1 MKLKDYLANAQLFP
15 LMGVSQLNDI
25 GEVLDK
31 MLKSQH
37 GLKTCGG
44 MITEFVEPDG
54 TVSLDN
60 QRFIANALY
69 QSYKAK
75 WDSLIKF
82 ASEEVNPL
90 VEKMT
95 KTKTTYG
102 KIVDEKLGGK
112 DIVNQTDKI
121 AGFDSTDFVD
131 KDSQEHST
139 THGRTSNTTNT
150 GSDEKIVESRLTQA
164 EVLVDYTLNV
174 WDKYGITRTIIA
186 DAVSLLTLPVY
197 ELDEEREEIKHESR
211 TDCNIM

>member
-112 DIVNQTDKI
+112 DVVSQTDKI

-164 EVLVDYTLNV
+164 EVLVDYTLNFITLIHRID
-174 WDKYGITRTIIA
+174 DKPLTIHTNCSVRLNKFCNNRTTGFHTMLY
-186 DAVSLLTLPVY
+186 S
-197 ELDEEREEIKHESR
+197 
-211 TDCNIM
+211 

>member
-15 LMGVSQLNDI
+15 LMGVSQLNVI
-25 GEVLDK
+25 GDVLDK
-31 MLKSQH
+31 ILKTQH
-37 GLKTCGG
+37 GFKSCGSI
-44 MITEFVEPDG
+44 ITEFVEPDG
-54 TVSLDN
+54 TVSLEN

-69 QSYKAK
+69 QWNKAK

-90 VEKMT
+90 VEKT
-95 KTKTTYG
+95 VKTKTNYG
-102 KIVDEKLGGK
+102 KIVDEKLGGTDTISQK
-112 DIVNQTDKI
+112 DRI

-164 EVLVDYTLNV
+164 EVLVDYTLNF
-174 WDKYGITRTIIA
+174 WDKYGITRTVIA
-186 DAVSLLTLPVY
+186 DAINFLTLPLY
-197 ELDEEREEIKHESR
+197 DLD
-211 TDCNIM
+211 

>member
-31 MLKSQH
+31 MLKTQY
-37 GLKTCGG
+37 GLKSCGAI
-44 MITEFVEPDG
+44 ITEFVEPDG
-54 TVSLDN
+54 TVSLEN
-60 QRFIANALY
+60 QQFIANALY

-90 VEKMT
+90 VERTT
-95 KTKTTYG
+95 KVTTKYG

-112 DIVNQTDKI
+112 DVISQTDKI

-139 THGRTSNTTNT
+139 THGRTSNTANT
-150 GSDEKIVESRLTQA
+150 GSDEKTVESRLTQA
-164 EVLVDYTLNV
+164 EVLVDYTLKF
-174 WDKYGITRTIIA
+174 WDKYGITRTVIA
-186 DAVSLLTLPVY
+186 DSINFLTLPLY
-197 ELDEEREEIKHESR
+197 DLD
-211 TDCNIM
+211 

>member
-1 MKLKDYLANAQLFP
+1 MKLKEYLANAQLFP

-25 GEVLDK
+25 GEILDK

-112 DIVNQTDKI
+112 DVVNQTDKI

-150 GSDEKIVESRLTQA
+150 GSDERIVESRLTQA
-164 EVLVDYTLNV
+164 EVLVDYTLNF
-174 WDKYGITRTIIA
+174 WDKYGITRTVIA
-186 DAVSLLTLPVY
+186 DAVSFLTLPLY
-197 ELDEEREEIKHESR
+197 ELD
-211 TDCNIM
+211 

>member
-1 MKLKDYLANAQLFP
+1 MKLKEYLANAQLFP
-15 LMGVSQLNDI
+15 LMGVSQLNAI

-31 MLKSQH
+31 LLRTQH
-37 GLKTCGG
+37 GMKTCGSI
-44 MITEFVEPDG
+44 ITEFVEPDG
-54 TVSLDN
+54 TVSLEN

-69 QSYKAK
+69 QSNKAK

-90 VEKMT
+90 VEKT
-95 KTKTTYG
+95 VKTKTNYG
-102 KIVDEKLGGK
+102 KIVDEKLGGTDTISQK
-112 DIVNQTDKI
+112 DRI

-164 EVLVDYTLNV
+164 EVLVDYTLNF
-174 WDKYGITRTIIA
+174 WDKYGITRTVIA
-186 DAVSLLTLPVY
+186 DALSFLTLPLY
-197 ELDEEREEIKHESR
+197 DLD
-211 TDCNIM
+211 

>member
-37 GLKTCGG
+37 GLKSCGG

-82 ASEEVNPL
+82 ASEKVNPL
-90 VEKMT
+90 VEKTT

-112 DIVNQTDKI
+112 DIVSQTDKI

-164 EVLVDYTLNV
+164 EVLVDYTLNF

-186 DAVSLLTLPVY
+186 DAVSFLTLPLY
-197 ELDEEREEIKHESR
+197 ELD
-211 TDCNIM
+211 

>member
-102 KIVDEKLGGK
+102 KIVDEKLGGT

-164 EVLVDYTLNV
+164 EVLVDYTLNF

-186 DAVSLLTLPVY
+186 DAVSFLTLPLY
-197 ELDEEREEIKHESR
+197 ELD
-211 TDCNIM
+211 

>member
-1 MKLKDYLANAQLFP
+1 MKLKEYLANAQLFP

-44 MITEFVEPDG
+44 IITEFVEPDG

-164 EVLVDYTLNV
+164 EVLVDYTLNF
-174 WDKYGITRTIIA
+174 WDKYGITKTLIS
-186 DAVSLLTLPVY
+186 DAISFLTLPLY
-197 ELDEEREEIKHESR
+197 NLD
-211 TDCNIM
+211 

>member
-1 MKLKDYLANAQLFP
+1 MKLKEYLANAQLFP

-31 MLKSQH
+31 LLRTQH
-37 GLKTCGG
+37 GMKTCGSI
-44 MITEFVEPDG
+44 ITEFVEPDG
-54 TVSLDN
+54 TVSLEN

-69 QSYKAK
+69 QNYKSK

-90 VEKMT
+90 VERT
-95 KTKTTYG
+95 TSVKTKYG

-112 DIVNQTDKI
+112 DVISQTDKI

-139 THGRTSNTTNT
+139 THGRTSNTKNT
-150 GSDEKIVESRLTQA
+150 GIDEKTVESRLTQA
-164 EVLVDYTLNV
+164 EVLVDYTLKF
-174 WDKYGITRTIIA
+174 WDKYGITRTLIA
-186 DAVSLLTLPVY
+186 DSLNFLTLPLY
-197 ELDEEREEIKHESR
+197 DLD
-211 TDCNIM
+211 

>member
-1 MKLKDYLANAQLFP
+1 MKLKEYLANAQLFP

-95 KTKTTYG
+95 KTKTIYG

-112 DIVNQTDKI
+112 DVVNQTDKI
-121 AGFDSTDFVD
+121 PGFDSTDLVD

-164 EVLVDYTLNV
+164 EVLVDYTLNF
-174 WDKYGITRTIIA
+174 WDKYGITRTVIA
-186 DAVSLLTLPVY
+186 DAVSFLTLPLY
-197 ELDEEREEIKHESR
+197 EVD
-211 TDCNIM
+211 

>member
-1 MKLKDYLANAQLFP
+1 MKLKEYLANAQLFP
-15 LMGVSQLNDI
+15 LMGVSQLNAI

-31 MLKSQH
+31 MLKTQH
-37 GLKTCGG
+37 GLKSCGAI
-44 MITEFVEPDG
+44 ITEFVEPDG
-54 TVSLDN
+54 TVSLEN

-82 ASEEVNPL
+82 ASEEVDPL
-90 VEKMT
+90 VEKT
-95 KTKTTYG
+95 TTVKTKYG

-112 DIVNQTDKI
+112 DVISQTDKI

-139 THGRTSNTTNT
+139 MHGRTSNTTNK
-150 GSDEKIVESRLTQA
+150 GIDEKTVEGRNTQA
-164 EVLVDYTLNV
+164 EVLVDYTLNF
-174 WDKYGITRTIIA
+174 WDKYGITRTVIA
-186 DAVSLLTLPVY
+186 DALSFLTLPLY
-197 ELDEEREEIKHESR
+197 DLDQEREEIKHESR

>member
-1 MKLKDYLANAQLFP
+1 MKLKEYLANAQLFP

-112 DIVNQTDKI
+112 DVVNQTDKI

-150 GSDEKIVESRLTQA
+150 GSDERIVESRLTQA
-164 EVLVDYTLNV
+164 EVLVDYTLNF
-174 WDKYGITRTIIA
+174 WDKYGITRTIIG
-186 DAVSLLTLPVY
+186 DAVSFLTLPLY
-197 ELDEEREEIKHESR
+197 ELD
-211 TDCNIM
+211 